1 MLLKASGK
9 ELKLF
14 DFNAE
19 KHNNWM
25 IALSGGTDSALM
37 LWFTC
42 KLFPNKRIVCHTGT
56 DTSKDPFVGDYAED
70 IVIWMRKQFPNVNI
84 QHELYKFNSMELH
97 NIEKARKE
105 VEEAE
110 EKGESWKMPTVF
122 GHAKAVASK
131 ELKSQIRIKHNITMS
146 AHGITKNPPIEVQEQ
161 MGFTHVAEGRRNHD
175 YDILTYG
182 KLMKSPKITKVHV
195 KPFVQVD
202 KKWVAGMYEKL
213 GLMNELFP
221 MTAALFFHQWPT
233 LRHLIMKLINHRRQT
248 RFSGP
253 QLRPVPNSQPASK
266 ECQQLLALSAL
277 LLVLKFLHAKFRGY
291 YLAA

>member
-1 MLLKASGK
+1 MV
-9 ELKLF
+9 KLVANGQTVDFF
-14 DFNAE
+14 DFDHSMHDNLFL
-19 KHNNWM
+19 
-25 IALSGGTDSALM
+25 ALSAGTDSTLLLYLA
-37 LWFTC
+37 C
-42 KLFPNKRIVCHTGT
+42 KYLPEKRIVCHTGT

-221 MTAALFFHQWPT
+221 MTASCIGDNAASSFYT
-233 LRHLIMKLINHRRQT
+233 
-248 RFSGP
+248 
-253 QLRPVPNSQPASK
+253 QPCKKCFWCYEKMWAFG
-266 ECQQLLALSAL
+266 CYD
-277 LLVLKFLHAKFRGY
+277 GG
-291 YLAA
+291 